1 MSTTQTNFTTAAPA
15 LVVREAPGRQA
26 HANLRVLTL
35 SPFYPS
41 VEDSSQGGFIAEP
54 LSRMADC
61 GITSEVI
68 AVQPFY
74 RKRPHSLRSEVPSAW
89 RTYFSLPGN
98 LGLPTSGRSLAAGV
112 VAEVSH
118 THRKHP
124 FDLIHAHS
132 ALPCG
137 HAAAILSERLGIP
150 FVVSVHG
157 LDVFSSRQAYRAIGS
172 WCKNVSERVYRSARF
187 VICISEKV
195 RDRVAE
201 SVTANAVVA
210 YNGVDADFFHPES
223 SATAKSKS
231 ALIVLSV
238 GNLISIKGHAL
249 LLRAFARC
257 VSQIPDCVLEIIG
270 DGPERANLAHLAAE
284 IGITDKVQFLGRRSR
299 EVVAGAMRRCDVFAL
314 PSRYEGLGCVYLEAM
329 ACAKPVI
336 ACLGQGI
343 DELIQHGNNG
353 WLVSPSPVSDGEL
366 ADSLGALLKNPQL
379 CQRLGNEARDTV
391 LRQHTLAHQARRLA
405 DVYLQCSP

>member
-1 MSTTQTNFTTAAPA
+1 
-15 LVVREAPGRQA
+15 
-26 HANLRVLTL
+26 
-35 SPFYPS
+35 
-41 VEDSSQGGFIAEP
+41 
-54 LSRMADC
+54 MADC
-61 GITSEVI
+61 GIASEVI

-74 RKRPHSLRSEVPSAW
+74 RKRLQSLRSGVPSGW

-98 LGLPTSGRSLAAGV
+98 LGLPSSGRFLAAGLM
-112 VAEVSH
+112 AEVGH
-118 THRKHP
+118 IHRKDP

-157 LDVFSSRQAYRAIGS
+157 LDVFSSRQASGAIGS

-201 SVTANAVVA
+201 SVAANVVVV

-231 ALIVLSV
+231 PLIVLSV
-238 GNLISIKGHAL
+238 GNLVSIKGHAL
-249 LLRAFARC
+249 LLRAFSRC
-257 VSQIPDCVLEIIG
+257 VRQIPGCVLEIIG
-270 DGPERANLAHLAAE
+270 DGPEGRNLKRLATELGVA
-284 IGITDKVQFLGRRSR
+284 GKVRFMGRRNR
-299 EVVAGAMRRCDVFAL
+299 EVVAEAMRRCDVFAL

-329 ACAKPVI
+329 ACAKPII

-353 WLVSPSPVSDGEL
+353 WLVSPSPASEIEL

-379 CQRLGNEARDTV
+379 RECLGNEGRNTV

-405 DVYLQCSP
+405 DVYRECSP

>member
-1 MSTTQTNFTTAAPA
+1 MSATQTNFTTVAPA
-15 LVVREAPGRQA
+15 RVVREAPRQQA
-26 HANLRVLTL
+26 GASLRVLTL

-54 LSRMADC
+54 LSRLANF
-61 GITSEVI
+61 GIASEVI

-74 RKRPHSLRSEVPSAW
+74 RKRLHSLRSEVPSGW
-89 RTYFSLPGN
+89 TTYFSLPGN
-98 LGLPTSGRSLAAGV
+98 LGLPTSGISLAAGLM
-112 VAEVSH
+112 AEVGRI
-118 THRKHP
+118 HRKNP

-137 HAAAILSERLGIP
+137 RAAAILSERLGIP

-157 LDVFSSRQAYRAIGS
+157 LDVFSSRQASGAIGS

-201 SVTANAVVA
+201 CVGANTVVV

-223 SATAKSKS
+223 SAPTKSKS
-231 ALIVLSV
+231 ALVVLSV

-249 LLRAFARC
+249 LLRAFSRC
-257 VSQIPDCVLEIIG
+257 VREVPGCVLEIIG
-270 DGPERANLAHLAAE
+270 DGPEERSLKRLAIELCIA
-284 IGITDKVQFLGRRSR
+284 DKVHFMGRHSR
-299 EVVAGAMRRCDVFAL
+299 EVVAEAMRRCDVFAL

-336 ACLGQGI
+336 ACIGQGI

-353 WLVSPSPVSDGEL
+353 WLVSPSPVSEIEL
-366 ADSLGALLKNPQL
+366 ADSLFTLLKNPQL
-379 CQRLGNEARDTV
+379 REHLGNEARNTV
-391 LRQHTLAHQARRLA
+391 LRQHTLAHQTRRLA
-405 DVYLQCSP
+405 DVYVECSP